1 MFKLKNT
8 DDDKNKSGKVF
19 YQFKLNPTESG
30 ISMWINKF
38 ISFHETPCYHYCLPE
53 WLGNFTHPSYIEG
66 KESMAQSL
74 KRRGVKFSRI
84 HKTCSRKAFDTKEKA
99 YANFIFLKKR
109 HLAHLERDIIMIKA
123 VLDFHEKKTFD
134 DLADDGHSLIFPDTR
149 DIVLSNFQF
158 D

>member
-8 DDDKNKSGKVF
+8 DEESKKSGQVF
-19 YQFKLNPTESG
+19 YQLKLNPTESG
-30 ISMWINKF
+30 ISMWINEF

-53 WLGNFTHPSYIEG
+53 WMSYLAKPSFIEG

-123 VLDFHEKKTFD
+123 VLDFHQKNTFD
-134 DLADDGHSLIFPDTR
+134 DLTDDGHSLIVPCTR
-149 DIVLSNFQF
+149 DIVLDNFQF
-158 D
+158 N

>member
-1 MFKLKNT
+1 MIKE
-8 DDDKNKSGKVF
+8 F
-19 YQFKLNPTESG
+19 YQIKLSPSEDG
-30 ISMWINKF
+30 ICLWLNKF
-38 ISFHETPCYHYCLPE
+38 YSFHETPCYHYCMGE
-53 WLGNFTHPSYIEG
+53 WQRNLVAPHFVNKGETIP
-66 KESMAQSL
+66 QSL
-74 KRRGVKFSRI
+74 KRRGVKFIRI

-123 VLDFHEKKTFD
+123 VLDFHQKNTFD
-134 DLADDGHSLIFPDTR
+134 DLTDDGHSLIVPCTR